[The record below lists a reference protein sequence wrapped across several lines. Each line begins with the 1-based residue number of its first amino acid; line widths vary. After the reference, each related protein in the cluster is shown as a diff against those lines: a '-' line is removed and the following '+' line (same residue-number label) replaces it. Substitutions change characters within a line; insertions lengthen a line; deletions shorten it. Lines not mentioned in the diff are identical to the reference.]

1 MGKQSSAFR
10 LVEKMSDDKKTI
22 ERFTLLPNRYY
33 IILEK
38 VDEEQ
43 FTLSA
48 YDTTKVDN
56 PDDLPCAASVAQE
69 GLLEM
74 LDTHFDRVIAL
85 GASRIEMRKGLERE
99 VKLKHTSKDNITKV
113 DFGEKQ

>member
-1 MGKQSSAFR
+1 
-10 LVEKMSDDKKTI
+10 MSDDKKTI

-48 YDTTKVDN
+48 YDTTQLDKGKPV
-56 PDDLPCAASVAQE
+56 PCAASVAQE

-74 LDTHFDRVIAL
+74 LDTQFDRVIAL
-85 GASRIEMRKGLERE
+85 GSARMALRKQLDRKVDSEDS
-99 VKLKHTSKDNITKV
+99 LDDNIIKI
-113 DFGEKQ
+113 DFGKEQ

>member
-1 MGKQSSAFR
+1 MGKQKSTFR
-10 LVEKMSDDKKTI
+10 LVKKMSDDKKTI

-48 YDTTKVDN
+48 YDTTQLDKGKPV
-56 PDDLPCAASVAQE
+56 PCAASVAQE

-74 LDTHFDRVIAL
+74 LDTQFDRVIAL
-85 GASRIEMRKGLERE
+85 GVARIEMRKKLESD
-99 VKLKHTSKDNITKV
+99 VNLKDNSSDNVIKI
-113 DFGEKQ
+113 DFGKEQ

>member
-1 MGKQSSAFR
+1 
-10 LVEKMSDDKKTI
+10 MSDDKKTI

-56 PDDLPCAASVAQE
+56 PDAIPCAAQVVQE
-69 GLLEM
+69 GLLES
-74 LDTHFDRVIAL
+74 LDRNFDGVVGL
-85 GASRIEMRKGLERE
+85 GVARMELSRGLERQG
-99 VKLKHTSKDNITKV
+99 KPNDNVIKI
-113 DFGEKQ
+113 DFGDKQ

>member
-1 MGKQSSAFR
+1 MGKQDSSLR
-10 LVEKMSDDKKTI
+10 LVKKMKDDKKAI

-48 YDTTKVDN
+48 YDTTKSHN
-56 PDDLPCAASVAQE
+56 PDGVPCAASVVQE

-74 LDTHFDRVIAL
+74 LDRNFNDVVGL
-85 GASRIEMRKGLERE
+85 GVSRIEVRKGLERDDPA
-99 VKLKHTSKDNITKV
+99 DNVIKV

>member
-1 MGKQSSAFR
+1 MGKQDSSLR
-10 LVEKMSDDKKTI
+10 LVKKMKDDKKAI

-48 YDTTKVDN
+48 YDTTKSHN
-56 PDDLPCAASVAQE
+56 PDGVPCAASVVQE
-69 GLLEM
+69 GLLEIM
-74 LDTHFDRVIAL
+74 DIDLSSVLKMGALRIKNRDFIPPEDNVI
-85 GASRIEMRKGLERE
+85 
-99 VKLKHTSKDNITKV
+99 KV
-113 DFGEKQ
+113 DFGAKQ

>member
-1 MGKQSSAFR
+1 
-10 LVEKMSDDKKTI
+10 MSDDKKTI

-48 YDTTKVDN
+48 YDTTQLDN
-56 PDDLPCAASVAQE
+56 GKPIPCAASVAQE

-74 LDTHFDRVIAL
+74 LDTQFDRVIAL
-85 GASRIEMRKGLERE
+85 GVARIEMRKKLESD
-99 VKLKHTSKDNITKV
+99 VNLKDNSSDNVIKI
-113 DFGEKQ
+113 DFGKEQ

>member
-48 YDTTKVDN
+48 YDTTKIEDA
-56 PDDLPCAASVAQE
+56 DLIGYTKARSEGFTAKKNSVLVAKPPKR
-69 GLLEM
+69 M
-74 LDTHFDRVIAL
+74 KN
-85 GASRIEMRKGLERE
+85 KGF
-99 VKLKHTSKDNITKV
+99 LKPR
-113 DFGEKQ
+113 

>member
-1 MGKQSSAFR
+1 MGKQNSAFR

-48 YDTTKVDN
+48 YDTTKIEV
-56 PDDLPCAASVAQE
+56 
-69 GLLEM
+69 
-74 LDTHFDRVIAL
+74 
-85 GASRIEMRKGLERE
+85 SRYLN
-99 VKLKHTSKDNITKV
+99 VQKLYQNLKSYGI
-113 DFGEKQ
+113 

>member
-1 MGKQSSAFR
+1 MGKQDSSLR
-10 LVEKMSDDKKTI
+10 LVKKMKDDKKAI

-48 YDTTKVDN
+48 YDTTK
-56 PDDLPCAASVAQE
+56 
-69 GLLEM
+69 
-74 LDTHFDRVIAL
+74 
-85 GASRIEMRKGLERE
+85 
-99 VKLKHTSKDNITKV
+99 
-113 DFGEKQ
+113 

>member
-1 MGKQSSAFR
+1 
-10 LVEKMSDDKKTI
+10 MSDDKKTI

-74 LDTHFDRVIAL
+74 LDTQFDRVIAL
-85 GASRIEMRKGLERE
+85 GVARIEMRKKLESD
-99 VKLKHTSKDNITKV
+99 VNLKDNSSDNVIKI
-113 DFGEKQ
+113 DFGKEQ

>member
-1 MGKQSSAFR
+1 
-10 LVEKMSDDKKTI
+10 MSDDKKTI

-48 YDTTKVDN
+48 YDTTKVSN
-56 PDDLPCAASVAQE
+56 PDSIPCAAQVVQE
-69 GLLEM
+69 GLIEM
-74 LDTHFDRVIAL
+74 LDTQFDNVVGL
-85 GASRIEMRKGLERE
+85 GVARMELSKGLERQG
-99 VKLKHTSKDNITKV
+99 KPKDKDNVIKI
-113 DFGEKQ
+113 DFGDKQ

>member
-1 MGKQSSAFR
+1 
-10 LVEKMSDDKKTI
+10 MSDDKKTV

-56 PDDLPCAASVAQE
+56 PDAIPCAAQVVQE
-69 GLLEM
+69 GLLES
-74 LDTHFDRVIAL
+74 LDRNFDNVVGL
-85 GASRIEMRKGLERE
+85 GVARMELSKGLE
-99 VKLKHTSKDNITKV
+99 HQGTPNDNVIKI
-113 DFGEKQ
+113 DFGDKQ